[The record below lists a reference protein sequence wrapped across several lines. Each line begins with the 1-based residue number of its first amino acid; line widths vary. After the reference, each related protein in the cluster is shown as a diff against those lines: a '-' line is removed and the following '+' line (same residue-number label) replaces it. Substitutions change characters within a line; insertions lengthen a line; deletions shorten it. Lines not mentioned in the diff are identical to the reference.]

1 MDKITETNIKD
12 YIGKEVYVIGSEET
26 VLLRGYR
33 GNGLAQISYFKRF
46 VKGKY
51 PHVTYDCLISNLR
64 SL

>member
-1 MDKITETNIKD
+1 MEKITEKNIKS
-12 YIGKEVYVIGSEET
+12 YIGKEVYTTGSEEV

-33 GNGLAQISYFKRF
+33 GNGLAQISHSERF